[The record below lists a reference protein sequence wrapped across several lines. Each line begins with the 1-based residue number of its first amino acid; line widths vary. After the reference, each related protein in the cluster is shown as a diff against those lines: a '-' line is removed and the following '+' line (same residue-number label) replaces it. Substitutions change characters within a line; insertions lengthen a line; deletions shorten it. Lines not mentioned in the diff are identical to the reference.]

1 MMRRRTC
8 LACLAAVLLMGAA
21 VLTYRTCRKSGSTA
35 HSILPPTVQLREGDV
50 VFRRGG
56 GMTSQAVLL
65 ADKNGY
71 YSHCGI
77 VVDSAGSM
85 LIVHAVPG
93 EPDYE
98 GDPDRVKADWPATF
112 FSSVYANA
120 GEVCRTDNDTI
131 ARTAARTA
139 WEIYRRGVLFDHDY
153 NSNDTT
159 LLYCTELVHLVY
171 SEAGCTLCGAPTH
184 RFDLPGLH
192 CVCWLPSDLHASAHL
207 RSIAKF

>member
-1 MMRRRTC
+1 MRKRTC

-21 VLTYRTCRKSGSTA
+21 VLLYRTCRKSGSTV
-35 HSILPPTVQLREGDV
+35 HSILPPTVQLHEGDV

-98 GDPDRVKADWPATF
+98 GDPDRVKADRPATF

-192 CVCWLPSDLHASAHL
+192 CVCWLPSDLHASAYL

>member
-1 MMRRRTC
+1 MRKRTC

-35 HSILPPTVQLREGDV
+35 HSILPPSVELREGDVVFRRGGGLPPSVELREGDV

-77 VVDSAGSM
+77 VIDSAGCK

-98 GDPDRVKADWPATF
+98 GDPDRVKADRPATF

-120 GEVCRTDNDTI
+120 GEVCRADNDST
-131 ARTAARTA
+131 ARRAARRA
-139 WEIYRRGVLFDHDY
+139 WEIYRRRVLFDHDY
-153 NSNDTT
+153 NSTDTT
-159 LLYCTELVHLVY
+159 LLYCTELVHLVSTCAPSQS
-171 SEAGCTLCGAPTH
+171 SEHHP
-184 RFDLPGLH
+184 
-192 CVCWLPSDLHASAHL
+192 
-207 RSIAKF
+207 IK

>member
-1 MMRRRTC
+1 MRKRTC
-8 LACLAAVLLMGAA
+8 LACLAAVLLLGAA
-21 VLTYRTCRKSGSTA
+21 VLLYRTCRKSGSTV
-35 HSILPPTVQLREGDV
+35 HSILPPTVQLHEGDV

-98 GDPDRVKADWPATF
+98 GDPDRVKADRPATF

>member
-1 MMRRRTC
+1 MRKRTC

-21 VLTYRTCRKSGSTA
+21 SLTYRTCRKSGSTV
-35 HSILPPTVQLREGDV
+35 HSILPPTVQLHEGDV

-77 VVDSAGSM
+77 VVDSAGCM

-98 GDPDRVKADWPATF
+98 GDPDRVKADRPATF

-171 SEAGCTLCGAPTH
+171 SEAGCTLCGDPTH